1 MKTLALA
8 KAAHYK
14 LKNNVTHFETK
25 LVAVGFGEFPCRK
38 SSADL
43 IRPCSCTDT
52 KVLKLNCTYVIKV
65 LTTFNNSVHQTRHVA
80 YTNLVV

>member
-38 SSADL
+38 SSA
-43 IRPCSCTDT
+43 
-52 KVLKLNCTYVIKV
+52 VLNAGLVIV
-65 LTTFNNSVHQTRHVA
+65 INF
-80 YTNLVV
+80 